1 MQKLT
6 ISIFQTNPKYA
17 DAAFNLNRIEE
28 LMQQYN
34 VKSTLIVLPEMF
46 NTSYMMEPG
55 EVAETEEGFTITTLK
70 KLALNYDVTFMGSIP
85 MKSNNQYFNS
95 SIIVDKDGLQF
106 TYDKMHLYSL
116 AGEHE
121 KYSAGQESKIH
132 TLESEIKIKP
142 LICYDLRF
150 PYLSFNNGKE
160 KYDLLIY
167 SANWPAPR
175 IHHWKSLLTARAIE
189 NQCYVIGVNRV
200 GKDANEWE
208 YPGKS
213 MVVNCKGEILLEL
226 DDHEQV
232 KTMELSFEE
241 MMEYRG
247 KYPFLNDV
255 INTQ

>member
-28 LMQQYN
+28 LIQQYN
-34 VKSTLIVLPEMF
+34 VKSNLIVLPEMF
-46 NTSYMMEPG
+46 NTSYMMEPK
-55 EVAETEEGFTITTLK
+55 EVAETEEGFTVSTLK
-70 KLALNYDVTFMGSIP
+70 KLALLYDVTFLGSIP
-85 MKSNNQYFNS
+85 IKRSNQYFNTT
-95 SIIVDKDGLQF
+95 IVVDKNGLQH
-106 TYDKMHLYSL
+106 TYDKMHLYTP

-121 KYSAGQESKIH
+121 KYSAGKEKKFY
-132 TLESEIKIKP
+132 TLESGLKIKA

-175 IHHWKSLLTARAIE
+175 INQWKSLLIARAIE

-208 YPGKS
+208 YPGQS
-213 MVVNCKGEILLEL
+213 LIVNYKGEILVDL
-226 DDHEQV
+226 DDREQV
-232 KTMELSFEE
+232 KSLVLE
-241 MMEYRG
+241 MDEMVEYRE
-247 KYPFLNDV
+247 KYPFLMDAKNS
-255 INTQ
+255 

>member
-6 ISIFQTNPKYA
+6 ISIFQTNPKFA
-17 DAAFNLNRIEE
+17 DAKFNLLRIEE
-28 LMQQYN
+28 LIQQNN

-46 NTSYMMEPG
+46 NTSYMMEPRD
-55 EVAETEEGFTITTLK
+55 VAETEEGFTISTLK
-70 KLALNYDVTFMGSIP
+70 KLALHYDVTFMGSMP
-85 MKSNNQYFNS
+85 MKSNNHYFNS

-121 KYSAGQESKIH
+121 KYSAGQESKMH
-132 TLESEIKIKP
+132 TLESGIKIKP

-150 PYLSFNNGKE
+150 PYISFNNGKE
-160 KYDLLIY
+160 KYDVLIY

-208 YPGKS
+208 YPGRSK
-213 MVVNCKGEILLEL
+213 VVNCKGEILVDL
-226 DDHEQV
+226 DDQEQV
-232 KTMELSFEE
+232 KTMVLSFEE
-241 MMEYRG
+241 MMEYRT
-247 KYPFLNDV
+247 KYLFLNDV
-255 INTQ
+255 VNTQ